1 MQTGHTDLDIEAT
14 IEATPAHQSDGA
26 TRRMTR
32 GLGWFSVGLG
42 VAALAAPR
50 GVTRLAGIDDS
61 ATASRAVRLVGAR
74 ELVQG
79 AGLLSGRRPAG
90 WVWSRVA
97 GDVMDLS
104 ALAFATRHAT
114 SPIRAGMAGTTVAG
128 ITALDLL
135 TATRART
142 DQSVRVDRA
151 ITVNRTPGEVYAF
164 YRDFSN
170 LPQFMTHLE
179 RVDMLGNGRS
189 HWVAKAPLRH
199 VEWDAEITEEVPDRV
214 IGWRALE
221 HAGVPNAG
229 QVSFTPA
236 PGGGGTEVRVSLT
249 YRPLG
254 GSAAVALARLVGED
268 PDQQVREDLRHLK
281 QVLEC
286 GEVIQADERVSA
298 RGPVRRRTTR
308 FLRRRLTTGG
318 RP

>member
-1 MQTGHTDLDIEAT
+1 MRTAGHTDLDIEV
-14 IEATPAHQSDGA
+14 TPAHQNDGR
-26 TRRMTR
+26 TQRMAR
-32 GLGWFSVGLG
+32 GLGWFSVGVG

-61 ATASRAVRLVGAR
+61 PAASRVVRLAGAR

-97 GDVMDLS
+97 GDLMDLS
-104 ALAFATRHAT
+104 VLAFATRYAT
-114 SPIRAGMAGTTVAG
+114 SPVRAGMAGTAVAG
-128 ITALDLL
+128 ITAVDLL

-142 DQSVRVDRA
+142 DRSVRVERA
-151 ITVNRTPGEVYAF
+151 VTVNRTPAEVFAF

-170 LPQFMTHLE
+170 LPRFMTHLE
-179 RVDMLGNGRS
+179 RVDMLGDGRS

-199 VEWDAEITEEVPDRV
+199 VEWDAEITEEVPDRA

-236 PGGGGTEVRVSLT
+236 PGGRGTEVRVRLT
-249 YRPLG
+249 YRPPAG
-254 GSAAVALARLVGED
+254 AAGVALARLAGED

-286 GEVIQADERVSA
+286 GEVIEVDERVSA
-298 RGPVRRRTTR
+298 RGAVQRRATR
-308 FLRRRLTTGG
+308 FLRRRLATGG

>member
-1 MQTGHTDLDIEAT
+1 MKAAGFSALG
-14 IEATPAHQSDGA
+14 IEATPAHEGDGN
-26 TRRMTR
+26 TRRMAR
-32 GLGWFSVGLG
+32 GLGWFSLGLG

-50 GVTRLAGIDDS
+50 GVSRLAGIDGS
-61 ATASRAVRLVGAR
+61 ASTSTVVRLVGAR

-79 AGLLSGRRPAG
+79 AGLLSGRRPSG

-97 GDVMDLS
+97 GDVLDLS
-104 ALAFATRHAT
+104 ALALATRQAT
-114 SPIRAGMAGTTVAG
+114 SPLRAGLAGTAVAG
-128 ITALDLL
+128 ITAVDVL
-135 TATRART
+135 TATRTRSNRA
-142 DQSVRVDRA
+142 VRVERA
-151 ITVNRTPGEVYAF
+151 VTVNRTPAEVYAY

-170 LPQFMTHLE
+170 LPRFMTHLE

-199 VEWDAEITEEVPDRV
+199 VEWDAEITEEVPDQV

-229 QVSFTPA
+229 QVSFAPA
-236 PGGGGTEVRVSLT
+236 PGGRGTEVRVSLT
-249 YRPLG
+249 YRPPAG
-254 GSAAVALARLVGED
+254 AAGVALARLVGED

-286 GEVIQADERVSA
+286 GEVIKVDERVSA
-298 RGPVRRRTTR
+298 RGPVQRRATR
-308 FLRRRLTTGG
+308 LLRRRLATGG